1 MNWMWLVGGGTG
13 ALLAVLALHFFG
25 LGGVLR
31 VVRAVFDALGDAAA
45 AVRDWLRN
53 PGNKTRGIAGV
64 CALGFAVA
72 GLQSWQ
78 RGTVIVQQ
86 RADYVRLQQD
96 RAADRTAYERD
107 LGARDKAIAHFVRLA
122 EEQLRLLEI
131 AQQQAADALA
141 DAAKARA
148 QALASEARW
157 QEQYEQRPPEC
168 QAALQV
174 MAKACPTLA
183 EY

>member
-1 MNWMWLVGGGTG
+1 
-13 ALLAVLALHFFG
+13 
-25 LGGVLR
+25 
-31 VVRAVFDALGDAAA
+31 
-45 AVRDWLRN
+45 
-53 PGNKTRGIAGV
+53 
-64 CALGFAVA
+64 
-72 GLQSWQ
+72 
-78 RGTVIVQQ
+78 IVQQ

-107 LGARDKAIAHFVRLA
+107 LGERDKAIGHFVRLA

-174 MAKACPTLA
+174 MAKACPT
-183 EY
+183 